1 MVLSGEL
8 LCAEVSSV
16 LLLSKPLDGAPIFG
30 IVGSYMK
37 ARKEEE
43 AGSRKTGAGE
53 SGKYGHVCCA
63 CTVMLPSF

>member
-1 MVLSGEL
+1 MVLPGEL

-43 AGSRKTGAGE
+43 AGRRGQVSPGSMDMCVVR
-53 SGKYGHVCCA
+53 V
-63 CTVMLPSF
+63 L